1 MKRGLVLLVFA
12 LAALLASVPGFAGD
26 EEVLLKADR
35 EFARATAEKGI
46 EGFASFLADDVVLLN
61 GGAPVVH
68 GRQGAIDMW
77 SGLLNDPNT
86 SIRWEPTMAV
96 LAESGELG
104 YTVGQ
109 YTLTVTGENGEG
121 SVQKGKY
128 VTIWRK
134 QADGGWKVVL
144 DGGNPDGP
152 AETFEPVTD

>member
-1 MKRGLVLLVFA
+1 MKRGLVPIVITVV
-12 LAALLASVPGFAGD
+12 ALLGSLPGLAGD

-35 EFARATAEKGI
+35 EFARATAEKGV
-46 EGFASFLADDVVLLN
+46 EGFAAFLAEDVVLLN
-61 GGAPVVH
+61 GGAPIIY

-77 SGLLNDPNT
+77 SGLLTDPGA
-86 SIRWEPTMAV
+86 SITWEPTMAV

-109 YTLTVTGENGEG
+109 YIMILTGENGER
-121 SVQKGKY
+121 SVEKGKY

-134 QADGGWKVVL
+134 QADGSWKVVL

-152 AETFEPVTD
+152 AEQMTD

>member
-1 MKRGLVLLVFA
+1 MKRGLVLVA
-12 LAALLASVPGFAGD
+12 IAVVALLASLPGMAGD

-46 EGFASFLADDVVLLN
+46 DGFASFLAEDVVLLN
-61 GGAPVVH
+61 GGAPIVH
-68 GRQGAIDMW
+68 GRQGAIDTW
-77 SGLLNDPNT
+77 SGLLTDPGA
-86 SIRWEPTMAV
+86 SITWEPTMAV

-109 YTLTVTGENGEG
+109 YTTTLTGEDGER
-121 SVQKGKY
+121 SVEKGKY

-134 QADGGWKVVL
+134 QAGGGWKVVL

-152 AETFEPVTD
+152 AERMTD